1 MIECVR
7 QEAAHCP
14 MATTLTPSSPASA
27 GNLLLIARCVV
38 AELVAAAGG
47 RQRAYQVPGLLVAT
61 CSGETSS
68 AASAEAVIYEP
79 QTSTGRCKSQP
90 PFFGH
95 PLREG
100 EGCELNSALFE
111 FEK

>member
-7 QEAAHCP
+7 QEAAHGS

-27 GNLLLIARCVV
+27 GISAANSPMRRPQSCLHQEEGSEPIRCKFS
-38 AELVAAAGG
+38 
-47 RQRAYQVPGLLVAT
+47 VAT
-61 CSGETSS
+61 HTGETSS
-68 AASAEAVIYEP
+68 AASAKAVIYEP

>member
-1 MIECVR
+1 
-7 QEAAHCP
+7 

-27 GNLLLIARCVV
+27 GISAANSPMRRPQSCLHQEEGSEPIRCKFS
-38 AELVAAAGG
+38 
-47 RQRAYQVPGLLVAT
+47 VAT
-61 CSGETSS
+61 HTGETSS
-68 AASAEAVIYEP
+68 AASAKAVIYEP
-79 QTSTGRCKSQP
+79 QTSTGRSKSQP